1 MDIDENVIY
10 KKAFETMM
18 NVKDWCFK
26 SDVSGKDVG
35 NFINGIDTLTKKLLN
50 TLEE

>member
-35 NFINGIDTLTKKLLN
+35 NFINGIDTLTKN
-50 TLEE
+50 Y

>member
-1 MDIDENVIY
+1 MEIDENVIY

-18 NVKDWCFK
+18 DVEDWCFE
-26 SDVSGKDVG
+26 SNVSGKEVG